1 VTCQIGRTGGFGYTS
16 NSWTFALASRS
27 LFSSQ
32 SSLSLDEGLNPVT
45 VALRSPQPNLAFNMS
60 LIDRS
65 NPQLGELHLFPCEDR
80 LLQLLEVHALLSES
94 GIRIGSLL
102 PELVLRVRVRELD
115 LLLLLARVR
124 IQDLLGVRRAPAPLP
139 EIANVAIL
147 LFQSIQHQVLEVT
160 GRVLGPGHHLPLE
173 TNADPP
179 SAVDVVGPTG
189 EVGLDCVDGGDELVL
204 ERHEE
209 PSRVLGGDNDGI
221 GTELRVEDVLEPGVD
236 GLRGGGGGGGGGE
249 LLKSTLGE
257 GGGGGLAPLE
267 AEHRGGDGVQIH
279 LSDESLVYGGSCED
293 S

>member
-1 VTCQIGRTGGFGYTS
+1 
-16 NSWTFALASRS
+16 
-27 LFSSQ
+27 
-32 SSLSLDEGLNPVT
+32 
-45 VALRSPQPNLAFNMS
+45 
-60 LIDRS
+60 
-65 NPQLGELHLFPCEDR
+65 LFPCQDR

-124 IQDLLGVRRAPAPLP
+124 VQDLLGVRRVPTPLP

-173 TNADPP
+173 ADTDAA
-179 SAVDVVGPTG
+179 SAVEVVVPTG
-189 EVGLDCVDGGDELVL
+189 EVGLDGVEGGDELVL

-209 PSRVLGGDNDGI
+209 PCRVFGGDNDRF
-221 GTELRVEDVLEPGVD
+221 GTELRVEDSKEPGVD

-249 LLKSTLGE
+249 LLKSALGE
-257 GGGGGLAPLE
+257 GGGGGGGLAPLE

-279 LSDESLVYGGSCED
+279 LSDESLVYGGS
-293 S
+293 